1 MCAKS
6 KTGVALRVGTKVPQK
21 QPLAYAPNYVTKSR
35 VYLGEKKRICITPFI
50 SLYVDIIK
58 IPFLDK

>member
-35 VYLGEKKRICITPFI
+35 VYLGKKIICMTPFI